1 MKPTTAQMRELKRRD
16 PALGKAM
23 TGLPP
28 FPDFPI
34 GNLRGPHFHA
44 LARQHLAESCPAQ
57 DPNMGAMLLN
67 HLSRPSVRQHGL
79 EIKGEAVVH
88 GEHTMYFIVEAG
100 DEERLREFMQ
110 PF

>member
-1 MKPTTAQMRELKRRD
+1 
-16 PALGKAM
+16 
-23 TGLPP
+23 
-28 FPDFPI
+28 
-34 GNLRGPHFHA
+34 
-44 LARQHLAESCPAQ
+44 
-57 DPNMGAMLLN
+57 MGAMLLN